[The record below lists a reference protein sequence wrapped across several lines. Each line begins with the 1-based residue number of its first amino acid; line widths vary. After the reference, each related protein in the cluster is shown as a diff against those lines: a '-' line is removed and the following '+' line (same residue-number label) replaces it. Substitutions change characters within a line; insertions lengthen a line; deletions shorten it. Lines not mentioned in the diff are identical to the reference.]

1 VAAACAFD
9 VIGVDCA
16 AFEGCCGL
24 FDEAGFVQGV
34 AVQFALDVVFLAD
47 SASLVSGFP
56 FSAFARRC

>member
-24 FDEAGFVQGV
+24 FDEAGFV
-34 AVQFALDVVFLAD
+34 
-47 SASLVSGFP
+47 
-56 FSAFARRC
+56 